1 MKTSC
6 SRALV
11 YACIAGAW
19 MALATTTA
27 YADSGSRA
35 PANPA
40 FLEECGSCHVPYP
53 ARLLSAASWR
63 NVMKDLDRHFGTDA
77 SVDAATEAAIRR
89 YLEAN
94 AGTGR
99 KVASDPA
106 LVRVTQSPRFLRKHD
121 DIAAS
126 VFRSDKVKS
135 AANCGACHA
144 SAPEGRF
151 SDHDA
156 RIPR

>member
-1 MKTSC
+1 MKTRTS
-6 SRALV
+6 SALLRTCAV
-11 YACIAGAW
+11 AW
-19 MALATTTA
+19 LGLATTIA
-27 YADSGSRA
+27 HADSGSRV
-35 PANPA
+35 PANPV
-40 FLEECGSCHVPYP
+40 FLDECGSCHAPYP

-63 NVMKDLDRHFGTDA
+63 TVMNDLDRHFGTDA
-77 SVDAATEAAIRR
+77 SVDAATASAIRG

-99 KVASDPA
+99 KVSRDPA

-144 SAPEGRF
+144 SAAEGRF